1 MNYQRIY
8 DQIIDQAK
16 KESRRKGQGSYY
28 EAHHIIPKCLGGINS
43 KDNMILLTAREHFI
57 CHKLLVE
64 IHPNNYRIVFAFW
77 CMCGM
82 RNNLTKGKRY
92 IPSTRDYEQTRL
104 LMSQLTTGIPKSEEH
119 IRKMSESKKGKSSWS
134 KGKKFTD
141 DHVRNNKLSQKNR
154 REVNQLTLEGEFVK
168 TWDSISDAVRQ
179 YGIGISHCLMGKQK
193 STKGYKWQYTTPEPP
208 MQRIGGKLKK

>member
-8 DQIIDQAK
+8 DQIIDRAR
-16 KESRRKGQGSYY
+16 KESRKKGQGSYY
-28 EAHHIIPKCLGGINS
+28 EAHHVIPKCLGGSNV
-43 KDNMILLTAREHFI
+43 KDNIVLLTAREHFV

-64 IHPNNYRIVFAFW
+64 IYPDNYRIVFAFW

-82 RNNLTKGKRY
+82 RNDLTEGKRH

-104 LMSQLTTGIPKSEEH
+104 LMSKLTTGIPKSEEH
-119 IRKMSESKKGKSSWS
+119 RQKNSDSHKGRTPWNKGK
-134 KGKKFTD
+134 
-141 DHVRNNKLSQKNR
+141 VRTELHTLNNKIGQKNR

-168 TWDSISDAVRQ
+168 TWDSISDAAKH
-179 YGIGISHCLMGKQK
+179 YGIGVSHCLMGRQK
-193 STKGYKWQYTTPEPP
+193 ATKGYRWQYTTPEPP